1 MKKLLFVLLL
11 LVVGFASC
19 TQSEKQPPT
28 RYNYTLAIRYI
39 DNTLDTVVVQT
50 DSQYGLLFIK
60 VAEPGFFSD
69 SPITPTLFYNPCGI
83 SGCLDVSLASSVKR
97 FTIIKIDTTK

>member
-1 MKKLLFVLLL
+1 MKNLLFGLLL

-50 DSQYGLLFIK
+50 DTPYGRLYIK

-69 SPITPTLFYNPCGI
+69 SPICPTLCYNQTGTT
-83 SGCLDVSLASSVKR
+83 GCLDVSLASSVKR